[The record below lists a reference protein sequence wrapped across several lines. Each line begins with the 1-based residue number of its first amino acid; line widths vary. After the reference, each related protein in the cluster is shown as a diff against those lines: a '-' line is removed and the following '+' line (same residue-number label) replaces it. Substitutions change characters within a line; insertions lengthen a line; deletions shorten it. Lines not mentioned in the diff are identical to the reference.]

1 MAAGGQNHGAD
12 GLITPP
18 PASGDA
24 HEADINFLIV
34 GVAQGVCVPTDRLSS
49 QNTKD
54 KIPSWRLLVGCLLG
68 MRVSHPLSHYGNHVL
83 NRAPIH
89 DSCNSEKAM

>member
-24 HEADINFLIV
+24 RKADINFLIV

-54 KIPSWRLLVGCLLG
+54 EIPSWYLLAQWFLG
-68 MRVSHPLSHYGNHVL
+68 MRLSHPLSHYGNHVL
-83 NRAPIH
+83 NREPIY